1 MEITTYNSDSGS
13 RDLSTEKKFNND
25 IPFIEIL
32 QKANELKAVL
42 IVKTSY
48 INNNRPGAWYIKGYN
63 NHSTYEEI
71 KSRIQVNVKNK
82 KYTKRICYL
91 IKYLN

>member
-1 MEITTYNSDSGS
+1 MEITAYNSDSGS
-13 RDLSTEKKFNND
+13 RDLSTEKKYNNN

-32 QKANELKAVL
+32 QKANELNAIL

-63 NHSTYEEI
+63 NHFTYDEI
-71 KSRIQVNVKNK
+71 KSRIQENIIK
-82 KYTKRICYL
+82 KKHTKRICYL